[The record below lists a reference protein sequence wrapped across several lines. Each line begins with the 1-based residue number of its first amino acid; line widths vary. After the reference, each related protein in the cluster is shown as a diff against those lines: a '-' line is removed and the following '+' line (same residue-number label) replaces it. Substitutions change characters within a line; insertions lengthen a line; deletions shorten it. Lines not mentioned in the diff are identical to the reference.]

1 MVSPL
6 SFLLWCLGLKGR
18 RRHREDNLLRAGGN
32 RGSSPQRRRGV
43 WRSAIGGRRAD
54 VPGSGGAERDSSDG
68 EGAGSVRVAA
78 LGGRG
83 RLSAFGRLR
92 ELQREG
98 ACCDVTLAVGGRL
111 FKAHK

>member
-1 MVSPL
+1 MI
-6 SFLLWCLGLKGR
+6 GR
-18 RRHREDNLLRAGGN
+18 IDA
-32 RGSSPQRRRGV
+32 
-43 WRSAIGGRRAD
+43 
-54 VPGSGGAERDSSDG
+54 PGSGGAERDSSDG

-92 ELQREG
+92 ELQQEG
-98 ACCDVTLAVGGRL
+98 ACCDVTLAVSGRL